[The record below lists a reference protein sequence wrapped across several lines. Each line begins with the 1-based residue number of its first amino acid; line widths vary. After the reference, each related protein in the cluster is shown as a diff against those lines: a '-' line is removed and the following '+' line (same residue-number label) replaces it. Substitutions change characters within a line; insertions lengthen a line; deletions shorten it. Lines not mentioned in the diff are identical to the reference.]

1 MKKPLLLVC
10 AVVSLALLA
19 SSCRMNTLRG
29 EGNKTT
35 AAPALSS
42 FNAIEIEIPLKAN
55 ITVQTGSQPGITMN
69 GYENILKHIKTTVKD
84 NTLHI
89 TCDLG
94 DMWTIDCDGLATQ
107 ITLPSLAALTLT
119 GAPDADI
126 HGNITGSNFKL
137 DISGAADVV
146 IDNINVDTFASDVSG
161 AADITVKG
169 GAVKSA
175 AYEISGAGKVKAFPL
190 QAVETRASISGAG
203 TSEATALTKLSAG
216 ISGAGTI
223 KYKGHPSISQEVSG
237 VGTITDA
244 N

>member
-1 MKKPLLLVC
+1 MKKHLLFVC
-10 AVVSLALLA
+10 AIVSFAFFV

-35 AAPALSS
+35 LAPTLAS
-42 FNAIEIEIPLKAN
+42 FDAIEIEVPLKAN
-55 ITVQTGSQPGITMN
+55 ITVQSGSQPGLQMN
-69 GYENILKHIKTTVKD
+69 GYENVLKHIKTEVKGT
-84 NTLHI
+84 TLHI

-94 DMWTIDCDGLATQ
+94 DIWTIDCDGMTTQ
-107 ITLPSLAALTLT
+107 ITLPSLKTLTLT

-126 HGNITGSNFKL
+126 HGNITGSDFKL
-137 DISGAADVV
+137 DISGAANVV
-146 IDNINVDTFASDVSG
+146 IDNINVDTFTSDVSG

-175 AYEISGAGKVKAFPL
+175 GYEISGAGKVKAFPL
-190 QAVETRASISGAG
+190 QTTETKASISGAG
-203 TSEATALTKLSAG
+203 TSEVTATSKLSAG

-223 KYKGHPSISQEVSG
+223 KYKGHPSISQDVSG
-237 VGTITDA
+237 VGTIKDA

>member
-1 MKKPLLLVC
+1 MKKHLLLVC
-10 AVVSLALLA
+10 AAVSFLVVL
-19 SSCRMNTLRG
+19 SSCRMNTLKG

-42 FNAIEIEIPLKAN
+42 FNAIEIEVPLKAN
-55 ITVQTGSQPGITMN
+55 ITVQSGSQPGIQMN
-69 GYENILKHIKTTVKD
+69 GYENILKHIKMTVKD
-84 NTLHI
+84 NVLHI

-94 DMWTIDCDGLATQ
+94 EMWTIDCDGLTTE
-107 ITLPSLAALTLT
+107 ITLPSLTALTLT

-126 HGNITGSNFKL
+126 HGNMTGGNFKL
-137 DISGAADVV
+137 DISGATNVI
-146 IDNINVDTFASDVSG
+146 IDNINVDSFVSDVSG

-175 AYEISGAGKVKAFPL
+175 SYEISGAGKVKAFPL
-190 QAVETRASISGAG
+190 QTGETSASISGAG
-203 TSEATALTKLSAG
+203 TSEVTATTKLTAS

-237 VGTITDA
+237 VGTIKDA